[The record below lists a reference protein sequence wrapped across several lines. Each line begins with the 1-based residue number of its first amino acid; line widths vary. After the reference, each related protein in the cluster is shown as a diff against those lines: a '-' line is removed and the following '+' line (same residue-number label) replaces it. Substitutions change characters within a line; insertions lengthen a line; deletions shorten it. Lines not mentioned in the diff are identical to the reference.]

1 MEPFRRKVR
10 NRVCD
15 RRGIRWVSE
24 RKQTRSDTRPLHF
37 QGSNVRP
44 PPPPPQKSIALKEKT
59 HRFLIGTSVSGSS
72 NPGGRLTFFSEIC
85 LSPVLVNCP
94 SRVCVID
101 SWVLVACSCY
111 LPQLSPTQK
120 DWDMPTK
127 IVKCQN
133 QFTHVL
139 YIYIYTHPAFAT
151 LDASPEL
158 TIVTTSQ

>member
-44 PPPPPQKSIALKEKT
+44 PPPPPQKSIALKEKNT
-59 HRFLIGTSVSGSS
+59 PLFDWNIRVGIFESGWTFNVLFGDLSITSSGQLSQ
-72 NPGGRLTFFSEIC
+72 PGLC
-85 LSPVLVNCP
+85 
-94 SRVCVID
+94 D